1 MKTNRK
7 NFVIIKK
14 IKSVLEI
21 LIAGTCCDLCS
32 NPKFGKK
39 YEKIINKITIE

>member
-1 MKTNRK
+1 MKTK
-7 NFVIIKK
+7 KTTFFIIKK

-39 YEKIINKITIE
+39 I